1 MFEDA
6 DCRRLLAI
14 ARSALEARVRREI
27 DRTHDASGALAT
39 PRGAFVSI
47 HRGDDL
53 RGCLG
58 RLEADWAVGRVVAH
72 LGRAVADSD
81 PRFPPVTVD
90 ELPALTI
97 EISILSPGHEMRSP
111 DEIEI
116 GRHGLIVESGLR
128 CGTLLPQVAA
138 EQRWDVATFLERTCL
153 KAGLASDAWACGA
166 RVLLFEA
173 QVFGEHHIDER
184 MIDERMI

>member
-1 MFEDA
+1 MFESD

-14 ARSALEARVRREI
+14 ARSALEARVRREM
-27 DRTHDASGALAT
+27 DRTPQIDGALTA

-47 HRGDDL
+47 HHRDDL

-58 RLEADWAVGRVVAH
+58 RLEADWSIARVVAH

-81 PRFPPVTVD
+81 PRFPPVTVA
-90 ELPALTI
+90 ELPGLTI
-97 EISILSPGHEMRSP
+97 EISILSPEREMRSP

-128 CGTLLPQVAA
+128 RGTLLPQVAT
-138 EQRWDVATFLERTCL
+138 ERQWDVATFLEHTCL
-153 KAGLASDAWACGA
+153 KAGLSSDTWTCGA

-173 QVFGEHHIDER
+173 QVFSDVTLRRQPTAGGG
-184 MIDERMI
+184 